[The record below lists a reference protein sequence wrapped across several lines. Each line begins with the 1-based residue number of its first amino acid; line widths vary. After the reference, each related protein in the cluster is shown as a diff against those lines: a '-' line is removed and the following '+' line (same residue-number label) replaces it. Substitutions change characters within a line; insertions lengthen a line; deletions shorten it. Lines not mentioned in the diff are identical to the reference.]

1 MYSSLLLVHSYV
13 RYLVLALLI
22 VVIIT
27 SLFGM
32 LNKKSF
38 GKTDNLLSLLLL
50 IFTHIQAL
58 AGLTL
63 YFVSPAVIFGPNT
76 MKDATVRYWTV
87 EHIFAMLI
95 AVVLITIARST
106 SKRMTDEQAKH
117 KRLFVFNLIALVII
131 VVTIL
136 LGGMGLFTGRV

>member
-22 VVIIT
+22 IVIVT
-27 SLFGM
+27 SLLG
-32 LNKKSF
+32 LVNKKSF

-63 YFVSPAVIFGPNT
+63 YFVSPFVKFGSDT
-76 MKDATVRYWTV
+76 MKDKFTRYWTV

-95 AVVLITIARST
+95 AVVLITVARST
-106 SKRMTDEQAKH
+106 SKRMSDDQAKH
-117 KRLFVFNLIALVII
+117 KRLFIFNLIAFAVIF
-131 VVTIL
+131 VTVWLSGRGIL
-136 LGGMGLFTGRV
+136 